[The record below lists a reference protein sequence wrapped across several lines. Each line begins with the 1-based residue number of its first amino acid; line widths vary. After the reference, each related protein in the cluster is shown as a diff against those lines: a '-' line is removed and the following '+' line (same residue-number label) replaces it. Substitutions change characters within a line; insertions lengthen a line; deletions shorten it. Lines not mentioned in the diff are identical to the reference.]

1 MSLQYRLF
9 SFFIAIVVLP
19 LLIATFFGQSIIV
32 KELEQR
38 TFAQLGAAQQ
48 AAGAI
53 YQQRQF
59 GLRDRVRLVVDTD
72 RFKRLLSEKK
82 FQELGTHMLEQMREG
97 QNPIDYMIVAEPNGT
112 VLAEALTEPEFVP
125 NLTRPTAQEILAAN
139 SSIESRR
146 FLFTFSI
153 QPIRSPD
160 DAAEVATVVGGDY
173 LDNDFLGHLTT
184 TDEVEASLLIDQR
197 VVSTTIEKIQKSTQ
211 PIIVDLTPD
220 PKAEET
226 GEETS
231 QFLKT
236 RLAGEDIYG
245 APGQFTRDVPITAA
259 SFVMT
264 TSQGPIAS
272 LTKDIQRLMIFLL
285 VLAFIGSVLL
295 GFSLARV
302 ISRPLTELALS
313 ANAIAAGNYDQ
324 HIAVRTKDE
333 MGQLARSFNEMAE
346 RLSAHITELKE
357 SREELKRALTRFA
370 ETLRSTHDLSRLL
383 PLVLETSVET
393 LRAERGLLMMM
404 TPARDSIVVKVDRGF
419 EGAEFELNVGE
430 GIAGKIAETGEPIR
444 LPDGGDEAPS
454 KSPLEPGFRTM
465 LAVPIFSQER
475 VIAVLTLYDK
485 QGGLNFTE
493 ADMGTLLSIADVA
506 GVAIENVLLH
516 EDIKRQAI
524 TDGLTATWNWRY
536 FRIRYEQEIER
547 SARFN
552 RPFSLCVIDI
562 DQFKQF
568 NDTYGHQR
576 GDSVLIELARRVKD
590 QIRDID
596 ALARYGGEEFVLILP
611 ETDAEGALKT
621 AEKIRAAVGEIAFE
635 GEPPLTVTVSIGVAT
650 YPIHGSDQDALLGH
664 ADAAMYSAK
673 ASGRNRVV
681 VHRPPEVA

>member
-9 SFFIAIVVLP
+9 SFFIAIVVSP
-19 LLIATFFGQSIIV
+19 LLVAAIFGQQIIER
-32 KELEQR
+32 ELEER
-38 TFAQLGAAQQ
+38 TFAQLGASQGG
-48 AAGAI
+48 AGAI
-53 YQQRQF
+53 YQQRQV
-59 GLRDRVRLVVDTD
+59 GLRDRVRLVVDSD
-72 RFKRLLSEKK
+72 PFKRLLSEKK
-82 FQELGTHMLEQMREG
+82 YGELQAYMLQQMREG
-97 QNPIDYMIVAEPNGT
+97 QNPIDYMIVADTGGG
-112 VLAEALTEPEFVP
+112 VLAEALTEPKFVP
-125 NLTRPTAQEILAAN
+125 NLRKPTAQEILGAN
-139 SSIESRR
+139 TSPDPRR
-146 FLFTFSI
+146 FLFTYSV
-153 QPIRSPD
+153 QPIRSSD
-160 DAAEVATVVGGDY
+160 DATQVASVVGGDY
-173 LDNDFLGHLTT
+173 LDNDFLENLITAE
-184 TDEVEASLLIDQR
+184 DVQASLLIDER
-197 VVSTTIEKIQKSTQ
+197 VVSTTIPRIQNSTR
-211 PIIVDLTPD
+211 PVIVDLLLS
-220 PKAEET
+220 E
-226 GEETS
+226 

-236 RLAGEDIYG
+236 SLAGEDVYG
-245 APGQFTRDVPITAA
+245 VPGQFTTDVPITDA
-259 SFVMT
+259 SFLMT
-264 TSQGPIAS
+264 TSQQPVAN
-272 LTKDIQRLMIFLL
+272 LTSDIQKLMLGLL
-285 VLAFIGSVLL
+285 VLAFVGSVVL

-302 ISRPLTELALS
+302 ISRPLRELALS

-324 HIAVRTKDE
+324 HLAVRTKDE

-346 RLSAHITELKE
+346 RLSEHITELKE

-370 ETLRSTHDLSRLL
+370 ETLRSTHDLTRLL

-393 LRAERGLLMMM
+393 LRAERGLLLMM
-404 TPARDSIVVKVDRGF
+404 TPARDAVVVKVDRGF

-430 GIAGKIAETGEPIR
+430 GIAGRIAETGEPVR
-444 LPDGGDEAPS
+444 LPDGAED
-454 KSPLEPGFRTM
+454 SPKRSPQEPEFRTM

-485 QGGLNFTE
+485 EEGHDFTE

-562 DQFKQF
+562 DHFKQF

-611 ETDAEGALKT
+611 ETDEEGALKT
-621 AEKIRAAVGEIAFE
+621 AEKIRAAVGEIPFE

-650 YPIHGSDQDALLGH
+650 YPIHGSDQDALLNH
-664 ADAAMYSAK
+664 ADQAMYAAK
-673 ASGRNRVV
+673 ASGRNQVV